1 MIAQSLSGLWRGR
14 CISSLP
20 ALALAMFT
28 MLALWLAPAQAGEG
42 HDHGDA
48 PAAAPAAEALPRF
61 SAASEDFELV
71 GVLAGKQLT
80 LYLDRAATNEP
91 VHDAAIQLD
100 VGGSVIKANPAPD
113 GTYQASLPQTL
124 PEGSTPVTATM
135 IVEGNSDLLAG
146 DIDIHA
152 AAHADEA
159 GSHMAQWRRFA
170 AWGLGGLAVVIV
182 LALMWRKR
190 LSRVGGAA

>member
-20 ALALAMFT
+20 ALALAMLT

-48 PAAAPAAEALPRF
+48 PAAPAAEALPRF

-71 GVLAGKQLT
+71 GVLVGKQLT

-91 VHDAAIQLD
+91 VRDAAIQLD

-113 GTYQASLPQTL
+113 GTYQASLPQAL
-124 PEGSTPVTATM
+124 PEGSTPVTATV

-152 AAHADEA
+152 AGHADEA

-170 AWGLGGLAVVIV
+170 VWGLGGLAVVIA
-182 LALMWRKR
+182 LARMWRKR
-190 LSRVGGAA
+190 SSRVGGAA